1 MILDVK
7 KNIFFGILLSL
18 ITFLFIFIPGVS
30 ATQTV
35 DGKFIYGDS
44 YQYVSATDYDFSNF
58 NFIYNNITYTKDY
71 LYEIIENYLSD
82 NNYTIDDFTY
92 IFIST
97 PKNVIISDNTMNS
110 IQIELFSD
118 EIAPASNVCFHFR
131 GYDFEG
137 EFIRSAS
144 SSSGSEY
151 INASKFAHLKINLSD
166 NSVSSMTVKYPE
178 YLSFSSWAVRSMYS
192 NKSYNIYSN
201 YFSNTF
207 LVSKQYDFKIYST
220 FYYDENLINFKPKS
234 YTFNED
240 IDVTNISKV
249 KVKFDLPSD
258 IKNLNLSLNYSI
270 TGMNI
275 FGTIGQPYVA
285 LKSINEDGKEQTDIS
300 NTDRVDYDTL
310 VANACV
316 IADCE
321 QYKDWKTNPF
331 EEMLDGITEDKVN
344 NFLSSHVTDISKW
357 DSFREI
363 TNKII
368 NRQYNYANHY
378 VDDFNMSLLPDSTV
392 NGYSLE
398 FDTFNYNGSLHL
410 NFTSNL
416 NYTIE
421 YEYMSDN
428 EDYFTTINMKD
439 YAALIMIPKVYDRN
453 NEIQSS
459 ISSDIYLSGK
469 YDIELWESIESKN
482 VLYRKSNYED
492 IVFSHYQHR
501 LYPNAVLYFIKKPVD
516 NSTMDLYIK
525 FDSRY
530 YSYVTKTNLAE
541 EVVINNPNTGEDVT
555 IGDISNLF
563 DSNLENDDFSILDY
577 LDDIRD
583 TADYFDYYFNKG
595 WKLLPFRIR
604 AIILFIFNIMCVAI
618 VLKIGGYKK

>member
-18 ITFLFIFIPGVS
+18 ITFLFIFIPGFKVKA
-30 ATQTV
+30 AT
-35 DGKFIYGDS
+35 S
-44 YQYVSATDYDFSNF
+44 YSTIQEYDFDNF
-58 NFIYNNITYTKDY
+58 SFSYNSIDY
-71 LYEIIENYLSD
+71 NKEIIYSKIEDYFNNNRTDKLSD
-82 NNYTIDDFTY
+82 YKY
-92 IFIST
+92 IFIGVTSSKSINTSDTFGYVYIDLFSEDLENVNVFSASAAAWSSWYIEYDVEKCVHLRIPYST
-97 PKNVIISDNTMNS
+97 GE
-110 IQIELFSD
+110 IQIDDSWSRWITAMMTGTKSRYTNVYTNFNLNTSMLVNTSQYSD
-118 EIAPASNVCFHFR
+118 YMQI
-131 GYDFEG
+131 
-137 EFIRSAS
+137 
-144 SSSGSEY
+144 Y
-151 INASKFAHLKINLSD
+151 ID
-166 NSVSSMTVKYPE
+166 NEMYN
-178 YLSFSSWAVRSMYS
+178 SFL
-192 NKSYNIYSN
+192 
-201 YFSNTF
+201 T
-207 LVSKQYDFKIYST
+207 
-220 FYYDENLINFKPKS
+220 PKS

>member
-1 MILDVK
+1 MMV
-7 KNIFFGILLSL
+7 FS
-18 ITFLFIFIPGVS
+18 FIFIPGFKVKAEDDYVLKPTDVLISSDDLKSVS
-30 ATQTV
+30 
-35 DGKFIYGDS
+35 GDAIKGNLTYADIQEIMS
-44 YQYVSATDYDFSNF
+44 NNPDYDFVNEYKYFVILLKHWERYVNF
-58 NFIYNNITYTKDY
+58 DGNINGNVLEIMFYNKQPVISDTNLVTNDMNCLTYTVGRINYNSYIDFDNLDLTQSLKY
-71 LYEIIENYLSD
+71 EGLYRSSTIISKEFANDGNNYLAFD
-82 NNYTIDDFTY
+82 NLNPSSY
-92 IFIST
+92 I
-97 PKNVIISDNTMNS
+97 
-110 IQIELFSD
+110 
-118 EIAPASNVCFHFR
+118 
-131 GYDFEG
+131 
-137 EFIRSAS
+137 
-144 SSSGSEY
+144 
-151 INASKFAHLKINLSD
+151 
-166 NSVSSMTVKYPE
+166 
-178 YLSFSSWAVRSMYS
+178 
-192 NKSYNIYSN
+192 
-201 YFSNTF
+201 
-207 LVSKQYDFKIYST
+207 
-220 FYYDENLINFKPKS
+220 KPKS

-258 IKNLNLSLNYSI
+258 TKNLNLSLNYSI

-275 FGTIGQPYVA
+275 FGTIGQPYIA

-316 IADCE
+316 IADCD

-344 NFLSSHVTDISKW
+344 NFLNSHVTDISKW

-378 VDDFNMSLLPDSTV
+378 VDDYNMTLLPDSTV

-421 YEYMSDN
+421 YEYMSEN

-555 IGDISNLF
+555 IGDISYLYNYGLDNKSKF
-563 DSNLENDDFSILDY
+563 TFNSFLKPIKFVFESITNFYQNYCPELVQNFFY
-577 LDDIRD
+577 LIFVFFVVLVLIR
-583 TADYFDYYFNKG
+583 
-595 WKLLPFRIR
+595 
-604 AIILFIFNIMCVAI
+604 IF
-618 VLKIGGYKK
+618 L

>member
-18 ITFLFIFIPGVS
+18 ITFLFIFIPGFKVKA
-30 ATQTV
+30 AT
-35 DGKFIYGDS
+35 S
-44 YQYVSATDYDFSNF
+44 YSTIQEYDFDNLSF
-58 NFIYNNITYTKDY
+58 SYNSIDY
-71 LYEIIENYLSD
+71 NKEIIYSKIEDYFNNNRTDKLSD
-82 NNYTIDDFTY
+82 YKY
-92 IFIST
+92 IFIGITSSKEVST
-97 PKNVIISDNTMNS
+97 STFGYIYIDLFGEDLENV
-110 IQIELFSD
+110 
-118 EIAPASNVCFHFR
+118 NVF
-131 GYDFEG
+131 
-137 EFIRSAS
+137 S
-144 SSSGSEY
+144 SSAAAWASWYIEY
-151 INASKFAHLKINLSD
+151 DVEKCVH
-166 NSVSSMTVKYPE
+166 
-178 YLSFSSWAVRSMYS
+178 
-192 NKSYNIYSN
+192 
-201 YFSNTF
+201 
-207 LVSKQYDFKIYST
+207 FKIPYST
-220 FYYDENLINFKPKS
+220 GEIQVDNVWSRWITAMMTGTRSRYTNVYTNFNLNTSMLVNTSQYSDYMQIYIDNEMYNSFLTPQS

-258 IKNLNLSLNYSI
+258 TKNLNLSLNYSI

-275 FGTIGQPYVA
+275 FGTIGQPYIA

-316 IADCE
+316 IADCD

-344 NFLSSHVTDISKW
+344 NFLNSHVTDVSKW

-378 VDDFNMSLLPDSTV
+378 VDDFKMSLLPDSTV

>member
-1 MILDVK
+1 MMV
-7 KNIFFGILLSL
+7 FS
-18 ITFLFIFIPGVS
+18 FIFIPGFKVKAS
-30 ATQTV
+30 NTYTLDDFNDYTTLITEENIQAYFDYHNIDRSIYDAYFIVLDPDYYNGKPNYNKGSGTNYYNVGFYIFNYQDML
-35 DGKFIYGDS
+35 DGKIYILTNANDG
-44 YQYVSATDYDFSNF
+44 
-58 NFIYNNITYTKDY
+58 
-71 LYEIIENYLSD
+71 YLSYRFVA
-82 NNYTIDDFTY
+82 NKGRNY
-92 IFIST
+92 
-97 PKNVIISDNTMNS
+97 NVYDNT
-110 IQIELFSD
+110 
-118 EIAPASNVCFHFR
+118 
-131 GYDFEG
+131 
-137 EFIRSAS
+137 
-144 SSSGSEY
+144 
-151 INASKFAHLKINLSD
+151 
-166 NSVSSMTVKYPE
+166 E
-178 YLSFSSWAVRSMYS
+178 YLKDFNKKFPNMNTYS
-192 NKSYNIYSN
+192 YSPNVFLMSTLVGGIDSTTLVEPTVIYSN
-201 YFSNTF
+201 VDLLYADGSIAFPS
-207 LVSKQYDFKIYST
+207 S
-220 FYYDENLINFKPKS
+220 KPKS

-258 IKNLNLSLNYSI
+258 TKNLNLSLNYSI

-310 VANACV
+310 VSNACV

-344 NFLSSHVTDISKW
+344 NFLNSHVTDISKW

-368 NRQYNYANHY
+368 NSQYNYANHY
-378 VDDFNMSLLPDSTV
+378 VDDYNMTLLPDSTV

-439 YAALIMIPKVYDRN
+439 YAALIMIPKVYDRDT
-453 NEIQSS
+453 EIQSS

-469 YDIELWESIESKN
+469 YDIEFWESIESKN
-482 VLYRKSNYED
+482 VLYRKSNYDD

-501 LYPNAVLYFIKKPVD
+501 LYPNAILYFIKKPVD
-516 NSTMDLYIK
+516 NPNMDLYIK

-555 IGDISNLF
+555 IGDISDLYNYGLDNKSKF
-563 DSNLENDDFSILDY
+563 TFNSFLKPIKFVFESITNFYQNYCPELVQNFFY
-577 LDDIRD
+577 LIFVFFVVLVLIR
-583 TADYFDYYFNKG
+583 
-595 WKLLPFRIR
+595 
-604 AIILFIFNIMCVAI
+604 IF
-618 VLKIGGYKK
+618 L

>member
-18 ITFLFIFIPGVS
+18 ITFLFIFIPGFKVKAEDDYVLKPTDILISSDDLKSVS
-30 ATQTV
+30 
-35 DGKFIYGDS
+35 GDAIKGNLTYADIQEIMS
-44 YQYVSATDYDFSNF
+44 NNPDYDFVNEYKYFVILLKHWDRSNINGNVLEIMFFDKQPLISDTIIVTNEMNRLTYTVGKINSNF
-58 NFIYNNITYTKDY
+58 IIDFDNLDLTQSLEYESLYRSSTDISKEFANGVYY
-71 LYEIIENYLSD
+71 LAFD
-82 NNYTIDDFTY
+82 NLNPSSY
-92 IFIST
+92 I
-97 PKNVIISDNTMNS
+97 
-110 IQIELFSD
+110 
-118 EIAPASNVCFHFR
+118 
-131 GYDFEG
+131 
-137 EFIRSAS
+137 
-144 SSSGSEY
+144 
-151 INASKFAHLKINLSD
+151 
-166 NSVSSMTVKYPE
+166 
-178 YLSFSSWAVRSMYS
+178 
-192 NKSYNIYSN
+192 
-201 YFSNTF
+201 
-207 LVSKQYDFKIYST
+207 
-220 FYYDENLINFKPKS
+220 KPKS

-258 IKNLNLSLNYSI
+258 TKNLNLSLNYSI

-275 FGTIGQPYVA
+275 FGTIGQPYIA

-344 NFLSSHVTDISKW
+344 NFLNSHVTDISKW

>member
-1 MILDVK
+1 MMV
-7 KNIFFGILLSL
+7 FS
-18 ITFLFIFIPGVS
+18 FIFTPGVK
-30 ATQTV
+30 AEEAYTLHHI
-35 DGKFIYGDS
+35 DELELFDHE
-44 YQYVSATDYDFSNF
+44 
-58 NFIYNNITYTKDY
+58 ITEDY
-71 LYEIIENYLSD
+71 LYSAFDIDKNEYPYVFMWVGIKEDSPIKGDRVYLSLFFHKQNPYLEVSSRD
-82 NNYTIDDFTY
+82 DYWNFHDFNNTTVGYVNITNYNSWFRFDVGSKVNITNNYT
-92 IFIST
+92 
-97 PKNVIISDNTMNS
+97 KNINS
-110 IQIELFSD
+110 
-118 EIAPASNVCFHFR
+118 NGVYTTGC
-131 GYDFEG
+131 
-137 EFIRSAS
+137 
-144 SSSGSEY
+144 
-151 INASKFAHLKINLSD
+151 SKNL
-166 NSVSSMTVKYPE
+166 Y
-178 YLSFSSWAVRSMYS
+178 
-192 NKSYNIYSN
+192 
-201 YFSNTF
+201 YFSN
-207 LVSKQYDFKIYST
+207 YDIVYHDTKEVAIPSS
-220 FYYDENLINFKPKS
+220 KPKS

-258 IKNLNLSLNYSI
+258 TKNLNLSLNYSI

-275 FGTIGQPYVA
+275 FGTIGQPYIA
-285 LKSINEDGKEQTDIS
+285 LKSINEVGKEQTDIS

-310 VANACV
+310 VSNACV
-316 IADCE
+316 IADCK

-344 NFLSSHVTDISKW
+344 NFLNSHVTDISKW

-378 VDDFNMSLLPDSTV
+378 VDDYNMTLLPDSTV

-421 YEYMSDN
+421 YEYMSEN
-428 EDYFTTINMKD
+428 EDYFTTINMKN

-555 IGDISNLF
+555 IGDISDLYNYGLDNKSKF
-563 DSNLENDDFSILDY
+563 TFNSFLKPIKFVFESITNFYQNYCPELVQNFFY
-577 LDDIRD
+577 LIFVFFVVLVLIR
-583 TADYFDYYFNKG
+583 
-595 WKLLPFRIR
+595 
-604 AIILFIFNIMCVAI
+604 IF
-618 VLKIGGYKK
+618 L

>member
-18 ITFLFIFIPGVS
+18 ITFLFIFIPGFKVKAEDDYVLKPTDVLISSDDLKSVS
-30 ATQTV
+30 
-35 DGKFIYGDS
+35 GDAIKGNLTYADIQEIMS
-44 YQYVSATDYDFSNF
+44 NNPDYDFVNEYKYFVILLSHWERYVNF
-58 NFIYNNITYTKDY
+58 DGNINGNVLEIMFYNKQPVISDTNLVTNEMNRLTYTVGRINYNSYIDFDNLDLTQSLKYEGLYRSSTNISKEFANDGNYY
-71 LYEIIENYLSD
+71 LAFDNLNPSSYIKPQSYE
-82 NNYTIDDFTY
+82 
-92 IFIST
+92 
-97 PKNVIISDNTMNS
+97 
-110 IQIELFSD
+110 
-118 EIAPASNVCFHFR
+118 
-131 GYDFEG
+131 
-137 EFIRSAS
+137 
-144 SSSGSEY
+144 
-151 INASKFAHLKINLSD
+151 
-166 NSVSSMTVKYPE
+166 
-178 YLSFSSWAVRSMYS
+178 
-192 NKSYNIYSN
+192 
-201 YFSNTF
+201 
-207 LVSKQYDFKIYST
+207 
-220 FYYDENLINFKPKS
+220 
-234 YTFNED
+234 FNED

-258 IKNLNLSLNYSI
+258 TKNLNLSLNYSI

-310 VANACV
+310 VSNACV

-344 NFLSSHVTDISKW
+344 NFLNSHVTDISKW

-378 VDDFNMSLLPDSTV
+378 VDDYNMSLLPDSTV

-421 YEYMSDN
+421 YEYMSEN

-541 EVVINNPNTGEDVT
+541 EVVINNPNTGEDIT

-577 LDDIRD
+577 LDDIKD

>member
-18 ITFLFIFIPGVS
+18 ITFLFIFIPGVKAS
-30 ATQTV
+30 GYNNADNIVSFNSDDSGFLNLNLKNEDIEEYISTLNLDSSLDGYIFFVYPVYDRFEFKLFIFSKTIAEDKSLMIRGGNSGANIGSKIVSYGSTPFTGYYISNSDVIYRSKQKDYKTFNDFVFSKSISSFTNGNAVYLNSNTNTINKPIYYYSNV
-35 DGKFIYGDS
+35 D
-44 YQYVSATDYDFSNF
+44 
-58 NFIYNNITYTKDY
+58 IYNEYTSQNI
-71 LYEIIENYLSD
+71 E
-82 NNYTIDDFTY
+82 
-92 IFIST
+92 
-97 PKNVIISDNTMNS
+97 
-110 IQIELFSD
+110 
-118 EIAPASNVCFHFR
+118 
-131 GYDFEG
+131 
-137 EFIRSAS
+137 S
-144 SSSGSEY
+144 S
-151 INASKFAHLKINLSD
+151 
-166 NSVSSMTVKYPE
+166 
-178 YLSFSSWAVRSMYS
+178 
-192 NKSYNIYSN
+192 
-201 YFSNTF
+201 
-207 LVSKQYDFKIYST
+207 
-220 FYYDENLINFKPKS
+220 KPQS

-258 IKNLNLSLNYSI
+258 TKNLNLSLNYSI

-275 FGTIGQPYVA
+275 FGTIGQPYIA

-316 IADCE
+316 IADCD

-344 NFLSSHVTDISKW
+344 NFLNSHVTDVSKW

-368 NRQYNYANHY
+368 HRQYNYATHY
-378 VDDFNMSLLPDSTV
+378 VDDFNMTLLPDSTV

-421 YEYMSDN
+421 YEYMSEN

-541 EVVINNPNTGEDVT
+541 EVVINNPNTGEDIT

>member
-18 ITFLFIFIPGVS
+18 ITFLFIFIPGFKVS
-30 ATQTV
+30 AASFTSSDQ
-35 DGKFIYGDS
+35 
-44 YQYVSATDYDFSNF
+44 DFLQSKLGTF
-58 NFIYNNITYTKDY
+58 DCDTIKQIAEDNNIDSTYDSFILSYTPYSTNYSYLTFFNSDDNHKIVDQGSEIDLYGPLAFFSGIKFNPLTYNQFLPNGFNGYAYYKGNNYYIINNDY
-71 LYEIIENYLSD
+71 KGSNSVYLS
-82 NNYTIDDFTY
+82 
-92 IFIST
+92 
-97 PKNVIISDNTMNS
+97 KN
-110 IQIELFSD
+110 
-118 EIAPASNVCFHFR
+118 
-131 GYDFEG
+131 FEC
-137 EFIRSAS
+137 
-144 SSSGSEY
+144 
-151 INASKFAHLKINLSD
+151 NLKS
-166 NSVSSMTVKYPE
+166 
-178 YLSFSSWAVRSMYS
+178 
-192 NKSYNIYSN
+192 
-201 YFSNTF
+201 
-207 LVSKQYDFKIYST
+207 
-220 FYYDENLINFKPKS
+220 KS
-234 YTFNED
+234 YTFDED
-240 IDVTNISKV
+240 LDVTNISKV

-258 IKNLNLSLNYSI
+258 TKNLNLSLNYSI

-275 FGTIGQPYVA
+275 FGTIGQPYIA

-316 IADCE
+316 IADCD

-344 NFLSSHVTDISKW
+344 NFLNSHVTDVSKW

-378 VDDFNMSLLPDSTV
+378 VDDFKMSLLPDSTV

-421 YEYMSDN
+421 YEYMSEN

-469 YDIELWESIESKN
+469 YDIELWESLESKN

>member
-18 ITFLFIFIPGVS
+18 ITFLFIFIPGFKIKA
-30 ATQTV
+30 AT
-35 DGKFIYGDS
+35 S
-44 YQYVSATDYDFSNF
+44 YSTIQKYDFDNLSF
-58 NFIYNNITYTKDY
+58 SYNSIDY
-71 LYEIIENYLSD
+71 NKEIIYSKIEDYFNNNRTDKLSD
-82 NNYTIDDFTY
+82 YKY
-92 IFIST
+92 IFIGVT
-97 PKNVIISDNTMNS
+97 FPKNTSTSDALGY
-110 IQIELFSD
+110 IYIDLFSED
-118 EIAPASNVCFHFR
+118 LENVNVF
-131 GYDFEG
+131 
-137 EFIRSAS
+137 SAS
-144 SSSGSEY
+144 ATAWASWYIEYDVGKCVHLEIPYSTGEIQVSNIWSRWITAMRTGTKSKY
-151 INASKFAHLKINLSD
+151 INVYTNFNLSTSMLVNTSQYSDYMQIYID
-166 NSVSSMTVKYPE
+166 NEMYN
-178 YLSFSSWAVRSMYS
+178 SFL
-192 NKSYNIYSN
+192 
-201 YFSNTF
+201 TP
-207 LVSKQYDFKIYST
+207 Q
-220 FYYDENLINFKPKS
+220 S

-258 IKNLNLSLNYSI
+258 TKNLNLSLNYSI

-316 IADCE
+316 IADCD

-344 NFLSSHVTDISKW
+344 NFLNSHVTDVSKW